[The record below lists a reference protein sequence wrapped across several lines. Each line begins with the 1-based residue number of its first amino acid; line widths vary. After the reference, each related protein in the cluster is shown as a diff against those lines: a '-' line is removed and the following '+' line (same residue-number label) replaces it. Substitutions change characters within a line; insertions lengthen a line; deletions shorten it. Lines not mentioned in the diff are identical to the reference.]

1 MKDPRVT
8 WIMPVLNGMPY
19 LPETLA
25 SIEAQTF
32 KDFEVL
38 IWDNGSTDGT
48 VDVLREWIP
57 RRLPGRAV
65 IGSPLSYPKSLTELI
80 SLARS
85 PLCARI
91 DADDVNHPERLAA
104 QVAFLEAHPEV
115 VLVGAQ
121 VCRLSAD
128 GVRGG
133 LVHELPTTHEQIVV
147 RMLRYWS
154 IWHPTVLYRRGA
166 VLAAGS
172 YLDEYAVDDY
182 SLWLRLA
189 RVGRLANLP
198 EALVDYRVHD
208 SSVTERE
215 KKDGL
220 LAEKITACIVRH
232 GPSLYGLS
240 EHVLRAVRSG
250 ERLGPADWNVLWSHL
265 RQNGARSWPLATAML
280 RREVFP
286 WARRTVRRC
295 MSRRIDPM
303 AIEV

>member
-1 MKDPRVT
+1 MEPRVT

-48 VDVLREWIP
+48 VEVLREWIP

-65 IGSPLSYPKSLTELI
+65 IGRPLSYPKSLTELI

-91 DADDVNHPERLAA
+91 DADDVNHPGRLAA
-104 QVAFLEAHPEV
+104 QVAFLDANPEV
-115 VLVGAQ
+115 VLVGTQ
-121 VCRLSAD
+121 VCKLSAD
-128 GVRGG
+128 GERGE
-133 LVHELPTTHEQIVV
+133 LFHELPTTHEEIVV
-147 RMLRYWS
+147 RMLRYWA
-154 IWHPTVLYRRGA
+154 IWHPTVLYRREA

-220 LAEKITACIVRH
+220 LAEKITACIALH
-232 GPSLYGLS
+232 GPALFGLS
-240 EHVLRAVRSG
+240 NHVLRSVRSG
-250 ERLGPADWNVLWSHL
+250 ERLAPVDWRVLWSHL
-265 RQNGARSWPLATAML
+265 RRNGARSWPLAKAML
-280 RREVFP
+280 RREVFS
-286 WARRTVRRC
+286 WVRRTIRRC
-295 MSRRIDPM
+295 SGRRSAQM
-303 AIEV
+303 AVEV